1 MSKWHYVK
9 LAKFFF
15 STFSFVAMRVSSEGC
30 MRLTGH
36 HFVLS
41 EEAGLTYLQ
50 QLLFETKT
58 SLKKYKWL
66 FFIGVKSLNILDFF
80 VCPIVY

>member
-15 STFSFVAMRVSSEGC
+15 FFLTFSFVAMRVSSEGC

-50 QLLFETKT
+50 QLLFETKK
-58 SLKKYKWL
+58 SLKIYSWVLYHRGEKL
-66 FFIGVKSLNILDFF
+66 E
-80 VCPIVY
+80 